1 MAYAIH
7 LLMRQV
13 VNCDLQFNADFW
25 AWYIDPVL
33 QEKGW
38 EPHRDRQTM
47 PFNERG
53 EPAYVTGALDNVPGV
68 SQRSDPTARLVY

>member
-1 MAYAIH
+1 MAYAVH

-33 QEKGW
+33 LEKGW

-47 PFNERG
+47 PFNDRG
-53 EPAYVTGALDNVPGV
+53 EPTYVTGALNNVSYM
-68 SQRSDPTARLVY
+68 SQRSESYCRTGY